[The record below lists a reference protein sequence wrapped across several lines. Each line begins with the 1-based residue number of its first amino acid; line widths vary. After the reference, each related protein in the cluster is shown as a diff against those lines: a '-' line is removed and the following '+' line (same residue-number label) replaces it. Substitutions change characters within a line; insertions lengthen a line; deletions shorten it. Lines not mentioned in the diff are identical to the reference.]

1 MKIDH
6 EFTVSVPIERAWAV
20 LTDLEAIAPCMPGA
34 QLTGVDGD
42 VYSGK
47 VKIKVGPVV
56 SQYAGTVKFLEKD
69 DASYR
74 AVIDAKGR
82 DSRGAGNASAA
93 ITAQLRPD
101 GDRTHVSVDTDLKIT
116 GRIAQFGSGMIKEVS
131 NKLLGQFV
139 ASLEQKLLADGG
151 AADSAEPGTATAAA
165 EDKETTASAATAAA
179 EAKPK
184 ESGTTTAEPG
194 KGADADTTAQETAAG
209 APAAEPST
217 GTADKPKETTTT
229 TPAASAETKPAEE
242 KATEPTGE
250 TTAAAKPAAAGARV
264 ITPAEEAEPLDVL
277 SLAGNSIY
285 KRAIPLVIA
294 LVVIIALIV
303 FFVVS

>member
-6 EFTVSVPIERAWAV
+6 EFTVSVPIDRAWAV

-56 SQYAGTVKFLEKD
+56 SQYAGTVKFVEKD
-69 DASYR
+69 DANYR

-93 ITAQLRPD
+93 ITAQLTPD
-101 GDRTHVSVDTDLKIT
+101 GDRTRVTVDTDLKIT

-131 NKLLGQFV
+131 TKLLGQFV
-139 ASLEQKLLADGG
+139 ASLEEKLLADGAAPDTPDAAES
-151 AADSAEPGTATAAA
+151 AADAAKDKDDAAAKPDADKATRDTAAKDAKPETGTAEGDAKPATAAA
-165 EDKETTASAATAAA
+165 T
-179 EAKPK
+179 
-184 ESGTTTAEPG
+184 
-194 KGADADTTAQETAAG
+194 DT
-209 APAAEPST
+209 
-217 GTADKPKETTTT
+217 
-229 TPAASAETKPAEE
+229 SAETKPSD
-242 KATEPTGE
+242 
-250 TTAAAKPAAAGARV
+250 AAATKPAGEAATAGARV
-264 ITPAEEAEPLDVL
+264 IAPAEEAEPLDVL

-285 KRAIPLVIA
+285 KRLIPVVVA
-294 LVVIIALIV
+294 LVVIAGLVV